1 MDGWIGC
8 MDGWMEKR
16 ICESALKASE
26 QTAAIERVENGKNTA
41 GDSLFG
47 NGVSTNPDGV

>member
-1 MDGWIGC
+1 MDGLIDC
-8 MDGWMEKR
+8 VDGWRKGFVKC
-16 ICESALKASE
+16 IESK
-26 QTAAIERVENGKNTA
+26 QTAVIERVENTA